1 MSETTN
7 TIGFE
12 QDAYAAAY
20 PETRPFWEA
29 SAEGR
34 LLVKACRACGRAH
47 WYPKVVCPFCHSADL
62 EWREASGR
70 GTIYTYSVMRRVEVP
85 YVLAYVT
92 LEEGPTLMTNI
103 VDCDVDSVRI
113 GQSVRV
119 RFRQAPQGRTV
130 PVFAPA

>member
-1 MSETTN
+1 MSETLN
-7 TIGFE
+7 VGFE
-12 QDAYAAAY
+12 SDAYAAAY

-29 SAEGR
+29 AAEGR

-47 WYPKVVCPFCHSADL
+47 WYPKVVCPFCRSTDL
-62 EWREASGR
+62 EWRQASGR
-70 GTIYTYSVMRRVEVP
+70 GTVYTYSVMRRVEVP

-103 VDCDVDSVRI
+103 VDCDVDAVRI
-113 GQSVRV
+113 GQAVQV
-119 RFRQAPQGRTV
+119 RFRPAPQGRSV

>member
-1 MSETTN
+1 MSDTTM
-7 TIGFE
+7 THAFE

-29 SAEGR
+29 AAEGR
-34 LLVKACRACGRAH
+34 LLIKACRACNRAH
-47 WYPKVVCPFCHSADL
+47 WYPKVVCPFCHSADV
-62 EWREASGR
+62 EWRTASGR
-70 GTIYTYSVMRRVEVP
+70 GTVYTYSVMRRVEVP

-103 VDCDVDSVRI
+103 IDCDVDAVRI
-113 GQSVRV
+113 GQAVQV

>member
-29 SAEGR
+29 AAEGR
-34 LLVKACRACGRAH
+34 LLLKACRACGRAH
-47 WYPKVVCPFCHSADL
+47 WYPKVVCPFCHSDDL

-113 GQSVRV
+113 GQAVQV

>member
-29 SAEGR
+29 AAEGR
-34 LLVKACRACGRAH
+34 LLLKACRACGRAH
-47 WYPKVVCPFCHSADL
+47 WYPKVVCPFCHSDDL

-113 GQSVRV
+113 GQSVQV

>member
-1 MSETTN
+1 MNESTN

-12 QDAYAAAY
+12 LDAYAAAY

-29 SAEGR
+29 AAEGR
-34 LLVKACRACGRAH
+34 LLLKACRACGRAH
-47 WYPKVVCPFCHSADL
+47 WYPKVVCPFCHSVDL

-70 GTIYTYSVMRRVEVP
+70 GTVYTYSVMRRVEVP

-113 GQSVRV
+113 GQAVQV

-130 PVFAPA
+130 PIFVPA

>member
-1 MSETTN
+1 MSETKN

-29 SAEGR
+29 AVEGR

-47 WYPKVVCPFCHSADL
+47 WYPKVVCPFCHSVDL

-113 GQSVRV
+113 GQAVQV